1 MNISIVLQLDNAGTI
16 TELRMVP
23 GAVMPV
29 ARRAKEAEQK
39 LLGLKPDPSLIDASV
54 EALTQE
60 MVQVTGQRWS
70 TEYKVPV
77 LKNIAR
83 RLLRQLVA

>member
-1 MNISIVLQLDNAGTI
+1 
-16 TELRMVP
+16 
-23 GAVMPV
+23 MPV
-29 ARRAKEAEQK
+29 ARRAKGAEQK
-39 LLGLKPDPSLIDASV
+39 LLGQKPEAALIEASV
-54 EALTQE
+54 ETLAEE
-60 MVQVTGQRWS
+60 MVQVTGRRWS